1 MMSYCSEK
9 HNELVCRCRWLVGC
23 SHSEYIYFKC
33 LYQSMQL
40 CAAQCVWF
48 TVNLQWF
55 PGAHQEV
62 VTRELAEHCL
72 VVRTDQENSGSVHST
87 GAGIDNLAG
96 MVEQSGQCGL

>member
-1 MMSYCSEK
+1 MMGCCSEK
-9 HNELVCRCRWLVGC
+9 HNELVCRLFDLIRHEYILSVCTTQC
-23 SHSEYIYFKC
+23 SHVQYSVYGLPSI
-33 LYQSMQL
+33 SR
-40 CAAQCVWF
+40 
-48 TVNLQWF
+48 WF

-62 VTRELAEHCL
+62 VTRELAEHWL

>member
-1 MMSYCSEK
+1 MNWCVGVYIYVHVLWM
-9 HNELVCRCRWLVGC
+9 VGC
-23 SHSEYIYFKC
+23 FIRHCEYT
-33 LYQSMQL
+33 LSVN
-40 CAAQCVWF
+40 AVQCVWF
-48 TVNLQWF
+48 TINLQWF

-62 VTRELAEHCL
+62 VTRELAEHWL